1 MPENTQQTQAAQ
13 ATSFEPGTPSGL
25 ESPQDAVLGPNTGDK
40 RPIQGVIIGA
50 IFLAISVIGA
60 LGLVLAYVP
69 LAQRTT
75 AQTAAAAA
83 PKENFFEPLAI
94 SAKSAYVYDAKA
106 DTELFAKSGTLQL
119 PLASITK
126 IALVL
131 VVSEVLEPDQIIT
144 ISRGAVERGEGGL
157 TWGEEWKV
165 RDLIDYTLITSS
177 NTGAEAL
184 AEAADPLLAIKYPTG
199 TQTNA
204 TVWRMNSLAQSL
216 GMNETYFLNP
226 TGLDASATQAGAMS
240 SARDIAKLFEYALR
254 TNRALFASTVETD
267 IPLGPSNAPW
277 RDAHNTNNLLA
288 DIPNL
293 LMGKTGTTD
302 LAGGNLAIA
311 FDIENNH
318 PVIIVVLGSTAE
330 SRFTDVKN
338 LAEAARKTLIQTAY

>member
-1 MPENTQQTQAAQ
+1 MPENTPETQAAQ
-13 ATSFEPGTPSGL
+13 TTANEPSTVPRGESVPGGVFEPIKAHPHSI
-25 ESPQDAVLGPNTGDK
+25 QAV
-40 RPIQGVIIGA
+40 IMGA
-50 IFLAISVIGA
+50 VFLAISVMGA
-60 LGLVLAYVP
+60 LGLVVAYLP
-69 LAQRTT
+69 IAKETSAQ
-75 AQTAAAAA
+75 AAAAAA
-83 PKENFFEPLAI
+83 PKEDFFAPLAL
-94 SAKSAYVYDAKA
+94 SAKGAYVYDAKA
-106 DTELFAKSGTLQL
+106 DEELYSKGGTLQL

-131 VVSEVLEPDQIIT
+131 TVSEVLNPEQIIT

-184 AEAADPLLAIKYPTG
+184 AEAADPLLAIKYPTA
-199 TQTNA
+199 THTNA

-226 TGLDASATQAGAMS
+226 TGLDASPTQAGAMS
-240 SARDIAKLFEYALR
+240 SARDISQLFEYALR
-254 TNRALFASTVETD
+254 TNRSLFSSTVETD

-288 DIPNL
+288 EIPNL
-293 LMGKTGTTD
+293 VMGKTGTTD

-311 FDIENNH
+311 FDVEPNH

-330 SRFTDVKN
+330 GRFADVKL
-338 LAEAARKTLIQTAY
+338 LAEAAQKTIIQTAY

>member
-1 MPENTQQTQAAQ
+1 MPENKNQTQAAPI
-13 ATSFEPGTPSGL
+13 APIEPSTAPKAEIVPEAVFEPKNPPHRSL
-25 ESPQDAVLGPNTGDK
+25 
-40 RPIQGVIIGA
+40 QGVIIGA
-50 IFLAISVIGA
+50 VFLAVSVVGA
-60 LGLVLAYVP
+60 LGLVMAYVP
-69 LAQRTT
+69 IAKKTA
-75 AQTAAAAA
+75 AQTAAAAL
-83 PKENFFEPLAI
+83 PKEDFFAPLALA
-94 SAKSAYVYDAKA
+94 SKGAYVYDAKN
-106 DTELFAKSGTLQL
+106 DTEIFSKGGTLQL

-131 VVSEVLEPDQIIT
+131 TVSEVLNPDQVIT

-165 RDLIDYTLITSS
+165 RDLIDFTLITSS

-184 AEAADPLLAIKYPTG
+184 AEAADPLLATKYPSA

-204 TVWRMNSLAQSL
+204 TVWRMNALAQSL

-226 TGLDASATQAGAMS
+226 TGLDASPTQAGAMS

-254 TNRALFASTVETD
+254 TNRSLFSSTVETD

-288 DIPNL
+288 EIPNL

-311 FDIENNH
+311 FDVEPNH
-318 PVIIVVLGSTAE
+318 PVVVVVLGSTAE
-330 SRFTDVKN
+330 SRFADVKL
-338 LAEAARKTLIQTAY
+338 LAEAAQKTIINTAY